1 MSRVR
6 RLSYAISE
14 EGRRAQSIDQA
25 RRIRDAALSMVE
37 EANLSITPT
46 RRITK
51 KSAFT
56 VVLRSLEKT
65 RNLPFSL
72 RQHMALKELSTFI
85 NLAQSNKSNS
95 LTLANT
101 DLLPVAHPRST
112 RNHSMTASALREARV
127 RWYVDNPAIKD
138 DYARTVLASALIAE
152 IDSPEFTYYNALLS
166 SLPQGEVPL
175 QALLA
180 AFGDGNSPMNRSLRA
195 QLQRRDR
202 LGRFAFQGGG
212 IKNLIKRAS
221 GIFSLTGRTL
231 ADLPDGRVQIE
242 LADGRIVAVNPEVG
256 EYTKAVLPGQSKDGF
271 SPKPVR
277 NVSIFDKPMDE
288 KDLEFFEA
296 PNGWEKDADNP
307 NIWSNENWK
316 VEVQKDDAG
325 NRNYAVTKDG
335 EKVFDDKSSWA
346 DVLDGIDDHEQIA
359 DKQPEAKP
367 EQKEEKAKAP
377 AKKFEF
383 NYPENAYKLRPDA
396 DYSPEGRVD
405 ENSPDFTDDPAELA
419 QRYDVEDLRD
429 ALEEGVL
436 PQEDG
441 QPALGYGVLPFGR
454 GNEYVPADALY
465 LALKEAGEDNEMEL
479 ARIYDKQLGGNDNE
493 TALNDARKGDESV
506 GQSTPD
512 VAESFKRET
521 EISPDEETPAEEPA
535 FIEEK
540 RDETPL
546 PPLLEGLDENE
557 LARFVESKDHTPH
570 LPENK
575 TIEDVP
581 DGYAQLDEKP
591 FESWRESTKENP
603 IEGLPEGFS
612 DNPVFLAQNISK
624 EELSKELRRSVEPG
638 NEMPGYANISIKDSD
653 GEDFVANIPG
663 EAVRDALQ
671 LQGVDTNAE
680 LEKIY
685 DEGRDGQR
693 QGINDSEAGRIIA
706 EIEKEEGPDAFEQIA
721 EQPSPL
727 NKPEN
732 KEALDAFKRQYVKD
746 LLNEEEALADK
757 LQEEEDMPRGDAQAV
772 AETEMKKKYGKTAF
786 EALNELSREDA
797 LRVLDEREQEN
808 QAAQPSPISE
818 KKNIPSKPTP
828 DFDAGSLAEVPDG
841 NEENVKPADVEAVD
855 PVNPDNIPPQRVL
868 AKVTDL
874 KPGDITVGDHFVITE
889 IGEKVPGTDRVKIK
903 GYYPG
908 HVEQDTKQWNE
919 WREIPVIRG
928 AQAPEKGELPV
939 LSKPKEKDFGKRK
952 LNKETGQWEFAN
964 PEDQAKFDAAM
975 AEYNVQLDAAKKRFA
990 DPTEPSNNPHR
1001 VISRAADLKP
1011 GDITTDP
1018 KKGHF
1023 VIERVFTDENT
1034 KSGFVSVEGYYP
1046 GHVTQRKEWKVDTQ
1060 IDVIRNVEAPAK
1072 GDLPELHR
1080 PAKEVNGRWRPD
1092 NDKAKNA
1099 EHQKALDEAAARWKA
1114 PENLPVVDQKVGGAE
1129 EDKDIPNAVAI
1140 ARPTPPR
1147 QIEMP
1152 AFQGDMAGIARE
1164 AGGDWKKFRELLAGR
1179 DVIFFDWETTGIQPE
1194 DGNEPWQV
1202 AAVRYRDGKIVDR
1215 INIFMNPGRSI
1226 ADAWAGRDTDGKPN
1240 AVDADGNKLTDEFLA
1255 KQISQEEAMK
1265 QLLEWAGPG
1274 QIWGAYNTGFDDEI
1288 ARRIADRH
1296 GLDWSPA
1303 GLLDVLPMARDIY
1316 KDQPAENQPKSPKG
1330 RKSFS
1335 LGPLANHLGVKI
1347 DNWHAADADTEA
1359 LAGIFNALIDK
1370 GIEFDA
1376 GKDLFD
1382 VDARNDEY
1390 IKKLDDFNIAQNWY
1404 EDKLAEYNAAK
1415 ALRDALAGKEV
1426 NLDEVIKN
1434 ATSTKAENPAV
1445 EPNMGPVDVEP
1456 DMGRKFEEPV
1466 VLDFTPNV
1474 DFPRGKMR
1482 MMEREW
1488 ILNDDNTFV
1497 MPRDDARMRDLLPGD
1512 FMQSKDGQIVWQVV
1526 AVRAGEEFGLE
1537 PGRVKIYR
1545 RNVDTGEISTY
1556 EHWHGTRLDN
1566 VRRAINPRD
1575 LDAPKTAAPEEKQPS
1590 IINAEVDNAK
1600 IEAES
1605 KPGDVTNTEVLAVPG
1620 IGTATITIKKNENGK
1635 YSLRAAVYDKDGNE
1649 IYVVEDEFR
1658 TVEGAHAEAKAL
1670 IKEHVDRLIAQQREE
1685 KAEPAESRAK
1695 DVPISRGTIPADAE
1709 SAPRYVEVEN
1719 LPGDVAGDVK
1729 ITPTINEE
1737 NKPEFTADAVV
1748 KDGDGEVVASQS
1760 TVHPNEPEAEAE
1772 GRDFVNRAAEAI
1784 SNPEAEPAAEEQP
1797 VKKTK
1802 SSKKPLSEEALRKQ
1816 EEEAAKEK
1824 DNNWVEANAGRI
1836 PPIEAQEL
1844 QPGDF
1849 LWEPFWGNYAEILEA
1864 RYIGYLD
1871 RVEFKVL
1878 NRVNGKVEDRFLK
1891 ADSPIRNVRRLGAED
1906 QTIIIEPEKKGTN
1919 RGARRGV
1926 VKRKPLDERVV
1937 AKTGR
1942 PMGGRFDIEGFF
1954 KDKNGNPL
1962 APGDVVMHPK
1972 YGRGVVKKREGAQ
1985 VKEGEKAGGIVR
1997 KGKVY
2002 LDGLMIQFEG
2012 ENQKW
2017 VLDQGGRIIKAKNL
2031 EKVEE
2036 IDSPINLPDF
2046 RGGRKL
2052 PNLKP
2057 VAKQQELIEVK
2068 KPEPVAEAPKPEANL
2083 PKQILKANVA
2093 DKKGKEYDISII
2105 KIGDKYEAAAFPK
2118 DGAMRGDVIAKAD
2131 ALADVQAVVNRF
2143 IEDVVDAEDGNKV
2156 LRSYAGISEPEVQ
2169 PVLTAPTAVVPPLPA
2184 KQMFDLKGA
2193 KLRAKDIKARI
2204 LDKEFV
2210 DVPAPAG
2217 WDDAKLKENLEY
2229 RRRKIAALLG
2239 EDAIDRRQGARFGA
2253 DMRRAATYAKGLG
2266 WFEEARELE
2275 ALANLQK
2282 NIPLRKMDDEFN
2294 GKVAEF
2300 EKLFP
2305 DLFVL
2310 NKEIEDKMGWAANDM
2325 RRGLR
2330 KNFDDVIVFPDA
2342 YNPVFRNALVGGKN
2356 NVDALIQLVKGKNG
2370 LNDDERDAL
2379 LDRLEKVKA
2388 GLEGFGE
2395 LPKLPLP
2402 QVGSDTANQFV
2413 AKVAREFEGM
2423 SADVFWDKNGNFK
2436 LQRGAVVWGDWKFK
2450 SNISA
2455 GINGL
2460 ILLENSVTKE
2470 QVLIK
2475 YDKDKYNNKPFK
2487 GNGIKAEEIVAQL
2500 YKDLGF
2506 ASPAAKAVNPDSPIM
2521 EVGGIGVMEFAGPG
2535 FFGLQNIKNNGEIYV
2550 SSNDIAPEHKAELL
2564 DFIVANAIIG
2574 NTDRHGHNFMWGR
2587 DANGKLRLVPVD
2599 NGLAMF
2605 NGAFGDADKH
2615 DNDPLFLNPIKV
2627 VLGRYGNKN
2636 AVIPFAAQHIGD
2648 IGEAAAVSQVVEFAT
2663 RMRERAAA
2671 MQFVDPRAA
2680 AYIDARADYIIKNA
2694 SEFVRRIK

>member
-1 MSRVR
+1 
-6 RLSYAISE
+6 
-14 EGRRAQSIDQA
+14 
-25 RRIRDAALSMVE
+25 MVE
-37 EANLSITPT
+37 AANLSITPT
-46 RRITK
+46 RRVTK
-51 KSAFT
+51 KAAFT

-72 RQHMALKELSTFI
+72 RQHMALKELSTYI

-95 LTLANT
+95 LTLSHT

-127 RWYVDNPAIKD
+127 RWYVDDPAIKD
-138 DYARTVLASALIAE
+138 ERAKTVLASALMAE
-152 IDSPEFTYYNALLS
+152 IDSPEFIYYNSLLA

-221 GIFSLTGRTL
+221 GVFSLTGRTL

-271 SPKPVR
+271 SPKPVK

-296 PNGWEKDADNP
+296 PVGWEKDVNNP
-307 NIWSNENWK
+307 NVWANENWK

-346 DVLDGIDDHEQIA
+346 DVLDGIDDHEQVA
-359 DKQPEAKP
+359 NKQAEAKP
-367 EQKEEKAKAP
+367 EQKEQKAKAP

-436 PQEDG
+436 PQEG

-479 ARIYDKQLGGNDNE
+479 AKIYDKQLGGNDNE
-493 TALNDARKGDESV
+493 SALNDARKGEESV
-506 GQSTPD
+506 GQLTPD

-521 EISPDEETPAEEPA
+521 EVSKDEETPAEIDAP
-535 FIEEK
+535 FVEEE
-540 RDETPL
+540 RDATPL

-557 LARFVESKDHTPH
+557 LARFMESKDHTPH
-570 LPENK
+570 LPKNESLQD
-575 TIEDVP
+575 IPED
-581 DGYAQLDEKP
+581 YAALDDAP
-591 FESWRESTKENP
+591 FENWSENAQG
-603 IEGLPEGFS
+603 EGLPEGFS
-612 DNPVFLAQNISK
+612 DNPVWIAQNISK
-624 EELSKELRRSVEPG
+624 EENLKELRRAVEPG
-638 NEMPGYANISIKDSD
+638 NPMPGYSNITAKDKD
-653 GEDFVANIPG
+653 GEEVVVNVPG

-685 DEGRDGQR
+685 DEGREGQR

-721 EQPSPL
+721 EPQAAER
-727 NKPEN
+727 KPGTATEGEKN
-732 KEALDAFKRQYVKD
+732 LDVKAM
-746 LLNEEEALADK
+746 LNEEEALADK
-757 LQEEEDMPRGDAQAV
+757 YQEEEGMDRGDAQAV
-772 AETEMKKKYGKTAF
+772 AEADMKRKYGKTAI

-797 LRVLDEREQEN
+797 LRILDEREKEI

-818 KKNIPSKPTP
+818 KKNIPSKPAA
-828 DFDAGSLAEVPDG
+828 DYDAGSLAEVPDG
-841 NEENVKPADVEAVD
+841 NEENIKPADVEAVD
-855 PVNPDNIPPQRVL
+855 PVNPENVPPQRVL

-889 IGEKVPGTDRVKIK
+889 IGEKVLGTDRVKIK

-928 AQAPEKGELPV
+928 ARAPEQGELPV

-964 PEDQAKFDAAM
+964 PDDQAKFDAAM

-1011 GDITTDP
+1011 GDVTTDP

-1046 GHVTQRKEWKVDTQ
+1046 GHVTQRKEWRVDTQ

-1080 PAKEVNGRWRPD
+1080 PSKEVNGRWRPD

-1099 EHQKALDEAAARWKA
+1099 EHQKALDEAAARWQA

-1147 QIEMP
+1147 QVEMP

-1164 AGGDWKKFRELLAGR
+1164 AGGDWKKFRELLA
-1179 DVIFFDWETTGIQPE
+1179 DKDIVFIDWETTGIQPE

-1202 AAVRYRDGKIVDR
+1202 AAIRVRNGEVVERM
-1215 INIFMNPGRSI
+1215 NIFMNPGRPI
-1226 ADAWAGRDTDGKPN
+1226 ANAWAGRDTDGVPN
-1240 AVDADGNKLTDEFLA
+1240 AVDADGNKLTDKFLA

-1265 QLLEWAGPG
+1265 QLIEFAGPDA
-1274 QIWGAYNTGFDDEI
+1274 IIGAYNLQFDDEV
-1288 ARRIADRH
+1288 ARRLADRF
-1296 GLDWSPA
+1296 GLDWAPA
-1303 GLLDVLPMARDIY
+1303 GMLDVLPMARDIY
-1316 KDQPAENQPKSPKG
+1316 KDQPADAQPKSPKG
-1330 RKSFS
+1330 RKSFA
-1335 LGPLANHLGVKI
+1335 LGNLAKHLGV
-1347 DNWHAADADTEA
+1347 DLENWHAADADTEA
-1359 LAGIFNALIDK
+1359 LNGIFNALIDK

-1390 IKKLDDFNIAQNWY
+1390 VKKLDEYNIQQNWY
-1404 EDKLAEYNAAK
+1404 EDRLAEYNAAK
-1415 ALRDALAGKEV
+1415 ALRDAMAGKAV
-1426 NLDEVIKN
+1426 NLDDLVK
-1434 ATSTKAENPAV
+1434 ASTPTKAENPAV
-1445 EPNMGPVDVEP
+1445 EPSMGPVDVEP

-1537 PGRVKIYR
+1537 PGRVRIYR
-1545 RNVDTGEISTY
+1545 RNVENGEISTY

-1575 LDAPKTAAPEEKQPS
+1575 LDAPATVAPNEKQPS
-1590 IINAEVDNAK
+1590 IINPEADIAK

-1620 IGTATITIKKNENGK
+1620 IGTAAITIKKNENGK

-1670 IKEHVDRLIAQQREE
+1670 IKEHVDGLIAQQREE

-1719 LPGDVAGDVK
+1719 LPGDVSGDVK
-1729 ITPTINEE
+1729 ITPTINED
-1737 NKPEFTADAVV
+1737 NKPEFAADAVV

-1784 SNPEAEPAAEEQP
+1784 SNPEAAPAEEAP
-1797 VKKTK
+1797 KKESK
-1802 SSKKPLSEEALRKQ
+1802 SRSKKPLSEEALRKQ

-1836 PPIEAQEL
+1836 PPIEAIEL

-1849 LWEPFWGNYAEILEA
+1849 LWEPFWGNYAEIIEA

-1871 RVEFKVL
+1871 RVEFKVI
-1878 NRVNGKVEDRFLK
+1878 NRVNGQIEDRFLK

-1906 QTIIIEPEKKGTN
+1906 QTIIIEDAPKGTN

-1926 VKRKPLDERVV
+1926 IKRKPLDERVV

-2002 LDGLMIQFEG
+2002 LDGLMIQFEN
-2012 ENQKW
+2012 EDKKW
-2017 VLDQGGRIIKAKNL
+2017 VLNQGGRLIKAKNL

-2068 KPEPVAEAPKPEANL
+2068 KPEPKPEAQAPKPEDNL
-2083 PKQILKANVA
+2083 PQQIMKANVA
-2093 DKKGKEYDISII
+2093 DRGGKEFDLSIV
-2105 KIGDKYEAAAFPK
+2105 KIGNMYEAAAFPK
-2118 DGAMRGDVIAKAD
+2118 GGAMRGDVIAKGTT
-2131 ALADVQAVVNRF
+2131 LAEVQGVMNRF

-2156 LRSYAGISEPEVQ
+2156 LRSYAGIPEPEVQ
-2169 PVLTAPTAVVPPLPA
+2169 PVLTRATDVVPPLPPA
-2184 KQMFDLKGA
+2184 KRLTLKEA
-2193 KLRAKDIKARI
+2193 KARAKAVG
-2204 LDKEFV
+2204 E
-2210 DVPAPAG
+2210 
-2217 WDDAKLKENLEY
+2217 
-2229 RRRKIAALLG
+2229 KIAAKEAPKIEPFVNVDAEKIAESERIKRDKIARRLSPEG
-2239 EDAIDRRQGARFGA
+2239 VDRRREDAFNREMRQAALYARSL
-2253 DMRRAATYAKGLG
+2253 GL
-2266 WFEEARELE
+2266 FDEARELE
-2275 ALANLQK
+2275 ALATLK
-2282 NIPLRKMDDEFN
+2282 EEILLRPVDDEFKA
-2294 GKVAEF
+2294 KVDAVEAA
-2300 EKLFP
+2300 FP
-2305 DLFVL
+2305 DMFVANADAKNRL
-2310 NKEIEDKMGWAANDM
+2310 GWRVNDN
-2325 RRGLR
+2325 R
-2330 KNFDDVIVFPDA
+2330 KAVRKLYDNLLMYPDPF
-2342 YNPVFRNALVGGKN
+2342 NPNFRNAVLAGPKQIDDYIEKIKAAPAPTDEDKAANQELV
-2356 NVDALIQLVKGKNG
+2356 A
-2370 LNDDERDAL
+2370 
-2379 LDRLEKVKA
+2379 RLEKVKA
-2388 GLEGFGE
+2388 VIEDFGD
-2395 LPKLPLP
+2395 LPKLPVAP
-2402 QVGSDTANQFV
+2402 VGSDEANQRM
-2413 AKVAREFEGM
+2413 AKIAREFEGLG
-2423 SADVFWDKNGNFK
+2423 ADDLRNGF
-2436 LQRGAVVWGDWKFK
+2436 GDWSYKR
-2450 SNISA
+2450 NMSA
-2455 GINGL
+2455 GINNL
-2460 ILLENSVTKE
+2460 FLFENKVTGE
-2470 QVLIK
+2470 LVLIK
-2475 YDKDKYNNKPFK
+2475 VDQDRGNEVGRFM
-2487 GNGIKAEEIVAQL
+2487 GNGIKAEEMVALL

-2506 ASPAAKAVNPDSPIM
+2506 AQPAVKVINPDAQDANL
-2521 EVGGIGVMEFAGPG
+2521 GGVAVMEFADTG
-2535 FFGLQNIKNNGEIYV
+2535 FFGLQNIKKDAEAGVYSI
-2550 SSNDIAPEHKAELL
+2550 NDVAPEHQAEVLRFL
-2564 DFIVANAIIG
+2564 VGNAIIG
-2574 NTDRHGHNFMWGR
+2574 NTDRHGGNFMWGI
-2587 DANGKLRLVPVD
+2587 DPATGKARIIPID
-2599 NGLAMF
+2599 NGLALF
-2605 NGAFGDADKH
+2605 NGSFGKAEKNAD
-2615 DNDPLFLNPIKV
+2615 NPLYLDPFDVLFSRK
-2627 VLGRYGNKN
+2627 YGNRNGAISYARGYVKSIG
-2636 AVIPFAAQHIGD
+2636 VDAAESEI
-2648 IGEAAAVSQVVEFAT
+2648 VEFAT

-2671 MQFVDPRAA
+2671 MQFVDPRASE
-2680 AYIDARADYIIKNA
+2680 YIDARAEYMIKNA
-2694 SEFVRRIK
+2694 RKLAERLEAGA